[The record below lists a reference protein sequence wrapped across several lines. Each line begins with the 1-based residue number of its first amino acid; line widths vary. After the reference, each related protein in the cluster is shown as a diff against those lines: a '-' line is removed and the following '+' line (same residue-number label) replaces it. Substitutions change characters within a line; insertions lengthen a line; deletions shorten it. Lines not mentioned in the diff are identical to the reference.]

1 MFGQRFPGLLLC
13 GLLCGSSLFVAGAP
27 ALVLAEDKPEEA
39 KKITYDDH
47 ILPIFR
53 QRCGSCHNA
62 NDQKGGLALDTYAA
76 LMQGGGSGDV
86 VEAGDAGA
94 SYLYMVVTH
103 DSEPYMPPN
112 QPKMPDAELAL
123 IREWI
128 ELGALENKGSKAVKK
143 KQSDLAKI
151 EISTTR
157 PADAPVLPQG
167 VSLNPVITTSS
178 PNSVTA
184 LAVSPWA
191 SLAAVSGQAQVLL
204 FNTETG
210 LLSGVLPFPEGIP
223 QVLKFSRNGQLLLAG
238 GGQGGASGKVVVWD
252 IKTGARV
259 AELGDEY
266 DSVLA
271 ADISADHSLV
281 VLSGPKRM
289 VRVYSLQSGE
299 LLYELKKHTDWVL
312 AAEFSPDGVLLATAD
327 RSYGMFLWEALTGNE
342 YLSMKGHTGAIT
354 DISWRPDSN
363 IVASSSEDG
372 TIRLWELNNG
382 NEVKRWNAHGGGV
395 AAMDFTREM
404 NLVSIGRDKTVKLW
418 NGDGANLKTYGGLSD
433 LGLEVAYDAELK
445 RVLGGDWAGEVRV
458 WDSESTNHLYSFL
471 PNPPGL
477 NEQLSAT
484 QLRQEQI
491 QQELAAITGQINGL
505 NQQIAGRKQAFET
518 SQAKMTELEAGHKKT
533 LEEQTAVGKQLAD
546 AKGAQGTHKSAWDQA
561 QNLLNTTTATLQAI
575 QKELSAK
582 AAEKPQ
588 LEAAVTNGMKRVAE
602 LSAKLEELQKQ
613 GDEAKSELEKVTQEH
628 QAAVKGL
635 EEAKTRVAQLAEQV
649 MAQTKMLEQTQA
661 LVSEQTKSRD
671 QHKLAY
677 EQQVASVQA
686 LEAKSK
692 QVGDALKAQ
701 AGQIESQKKSV
712 ADLQKLVPATED
724 EQKKLAELAGN
735 LKRVETIR
743 DRLQAHLAELQ
754 RQISG
759 SSQAAAN

>member
-157 PADAPVLPQG
+157 APADAPVLPPREPAESRDNDEFAERCDGLGSQ
-167 VSLNPVITTSS
+167 SLGYPGG
-178 PNSVTA
+178 
-184 LAVSPWA
+184 
-191 SLAAVSGQAQVLL
+191 SLRVRHKCSCLTRKPGCYR
-204 FNTETG
+204 E
-210 LLSGVLPFPEGIP
+210 SYPFPRESPGVEVQP
-223 QVLKFSRNGQLLLAG
+223 QWSVATGAG
-238 GGQGGASGKVVVWD
+238 GGQGGASGKVKLVWD

-327 RSYGMFLWEALTGNE
+327 RSYRMFLW
-342 YLSMKGHTGAIT
+342 
-354 DISWRPDSN
+354 
-363 IVASSSEDG
+363 
-372 TIRLWELNNG
+372 
-382 NEVKRWNAHGGGV
+382 
-395 AAMDFTREM
+395 
-404 NLVSIGRDKTVKLW
+404 
-418 NGDGANLKTYGGLSD
+418 
-433 LGLEVAYDAELK
+433 
-445 RVLGGDWAGEVRV
+445 
-458 WDSESTNHLYSFL
+458 
-471 PNPPGL
+471 
-477 NEQLSAT
+477 
-484 QLRQEQI
+484 
-491 QQELAAITGQINGL
+491 
-505 NQQIAGRKQAFET
+505 
-518 SQAKMTELEAGHKKT
+518 
-533 LEEQTAVGKQLAD
+533 
-546 AKGAQGTHKSAWDQA
+546 
-561 QNLLNTTTATLQAI
+561 
-575 QKELSAK
+575 
-582 AAEKPQ
+582 KP
-588 LEAAVTNGMKRVAE
+588 
-602 LSAKLEELQKQ
+602 
-613 GDEAKSELEKVTQEH
+613 
-628 QAAVKGL
+628 
-635 EEAKTRVAQLAEQV
+635 
-649 MAQTKMLEQTQA
+649 
-661 LVSEQTKSRD
+661 
-671 QHKLAY
+671 
-677 EQQVASVQA
+677 
-686 LEAKSK
+686 
-692 QVGDALKAQ
+692 
-701 AGQIESQKKSV
+701 
-712 ADLQKLVPATED
+712 
-724 EQKKLAELAGN
+724 
-735 LKRVETIR
+735 
-743 DRLQAHLAELQ
+743 
-754 RQISG
+754 
-759 SSQAAAN
+759 